1 MWGIIV
7 KFFKFGLVGFSGL
20 IIDFSITY
28 LLKEKA
34 KIHKYVANSI
44 GFAAAATNNYILNR
58 IWTFASRDPE
68 VMTQYFKFV
77 TVSITGLILNN
88 FVIWL
93 LSDKVF
99 KLNFYIA
106 KGIAVMVVFIWNFT
120 MNYLFTF
127 AE

>member
-1 MWGIIV
+1 MWGIII